1 MNDEKPAGQRPEE
14 GGPLG
19 EEQIV
24 FRYSRERRLER
35 APESVRRAYAEGYTP
50 NKGFLKGLT
59 ANAGLKSILV
69 AIVILSVTV
78 VALTMLGIHDGTA
91 EVGQASAKL
100 RAFAHGESLY
110 LSVQLK
116 PSFKYSAA
124 QAKPSD
130 SPVAALASP
139 VTVVLEA
146 KGDAGQVLSREE
158 LTGVFTGAELLLRA
172 VFPDHG
178 ATTIFASVRV
188 GDSAAQASVSV
199 DRE

>member
-1 MNDEKPAGQRPEE
+1 MNDEKPVGLHPEE

-19 EEQIV
+19 NEQIV
-24 FRYSRERRLER
+24 FRYSREHRLER

-59 ANAGLKSILV
+59 ANAGLKSILA
-69 AIVILSVTV
+69 AIVILSITV
-78 VALTMLGIHDGTA
+78 VALTLLGIHDGTA

-116 PSFKYSAA
+116 PSARF
-124 QAKPSD
+124 PSGPSEPSG
-130 SPVAALASP
+130 SPIAVLALP
-139 VTVVLEA
+139 VTVVMEA
-146 KGDAGQVLSREE
+146 KGEDGQVLSSEV
-158 LTGVFTGAELLLRA
+158 LSGLFTGTELLLRT

-178 ATTIFASVRV
+178 ATTISASVRV
-188 GDSAAQASVSV
+188 GESAAQASVSV